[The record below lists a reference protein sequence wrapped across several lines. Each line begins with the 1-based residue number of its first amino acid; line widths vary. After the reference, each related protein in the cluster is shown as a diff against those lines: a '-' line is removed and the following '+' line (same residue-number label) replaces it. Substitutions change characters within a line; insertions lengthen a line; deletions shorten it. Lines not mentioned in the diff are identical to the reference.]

1 MDLSAEVCGKF
12 PFSACFLRPQGAI
25 LNYILSLAYSDSRY
39 ENDNLV
45 MDGR

>member
-1 MDLSAEVCGKF
+1 MRRKGVMRQ
-12 PFSACFLRPQGAI
+12 PFLRPQEAI
-25 LNYILSLAYSDSRY
+25 LNNILSLAYSDSQY